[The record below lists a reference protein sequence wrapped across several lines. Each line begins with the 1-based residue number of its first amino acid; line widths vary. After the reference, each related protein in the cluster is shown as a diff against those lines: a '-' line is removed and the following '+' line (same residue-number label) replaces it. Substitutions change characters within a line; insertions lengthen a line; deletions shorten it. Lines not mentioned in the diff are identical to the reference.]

1 MLFASVVWFKL
12 VSYAHTN
19 YDMRA
24 LSKSSDKVA
33 PYSTFYSQM
42 EEHMSQVGVDTTNNK
57 WNETLV
63 LGLVDPNDSLSHPA
77 GSLMFKLILLHA
89 LILIIL
95 PTSW

>member
-24 LSKSSDKVA
+24 LSKSSDK
-33 PYSTFYSQM
+33 M